1 MLFPRYISFS
11 LKSNKPPVQA
21 AMILFSACSRL
32 SVDEKRKTAKESHIN
47 CYRLSH
53 RPCFIW
59 SGRRGKGVEGRARR
73 RLLEEVVEKQ
83 NTIWLVARKWV
94 GHQSKWVKLITGGTV
109 YYYYYKS
116 EMSEWR
122 SNDTFGLWLS
132 LTAPIRNS
140 FRGRTEISKITTTS
154 GRRNLHSPTPT
165 PLLIFDC
172 RLPPWYK
179 FLSLPSLPQPL
190 KLKIVAKIFVKKILS
205 TRSPKLGC
213 AAILPARGTPEQ
225 HYWRL
230 SESSDYR
237 KLSANSNMTHYSSFT
252 NSLATWL
259 NQTWTLSHGLNV
271 MNTL

>member
-1 MLFPRYISFS
+1 MT
-11 LKSNKPPVQA
+11 LKW
-21 AMILFSACSRL
+21 
-32 SVDEKRKTAKESHIN
+32 H
-47 CYRLSH
+47 
-53 RPCFIW
+53 
-59 SGRRGKGVEGRARR
+59 
-73 RLLEEVVEKQ
+73 
-83 NTIWLVARKWV
+83 IWLVIEFK
-94 GHQSKWVKLITGGTV
+94 
-109 YYYYYKS
+109 
-116 EMSEWR
+116 R
-122 SNDTFGLWLS
+122 SNQELLS
-132 LTAPIRNS
+132 WANRN
-140 FRGRTEISKITTTS
+140 FQNNNTS

-252 NSLATWL
+252 NSLGTWL